1 MRRDSDDGLR
11 AAEKCLACD
20 NIGGCRARKIEL
32 GGERKRHGRD
42 TGGLQP
48 GVEVGEVEMWGKVGE
63 QGGWRDKFV
72 VVVR

>member
-1 MRRDSDDGLR
+1 MV
-11 AAEKCLACD
+11 AEKCVACD
-20 NIGGCRARKIEL
+20 TNIGCRALKTEL

-48 GVEVGEVEMWGKVGE
+48 GVEVGEVEMWGEVGE
-63 QGGWRDKFV
+63 QGGWRDEPV